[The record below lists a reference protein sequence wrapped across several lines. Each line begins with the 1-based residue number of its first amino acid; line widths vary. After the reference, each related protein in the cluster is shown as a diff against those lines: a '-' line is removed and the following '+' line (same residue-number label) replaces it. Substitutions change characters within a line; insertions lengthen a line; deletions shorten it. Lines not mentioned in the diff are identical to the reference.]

1 MEITDNHFHH
11 FHLDPNG
18 LQELAVKDFLKA
30 GGTRLVL
37 VNKPYEPWK
46 RLDDFKRQ
54 VKTTMTLAK
63 KARAAG
69 AKVAVVA
76 SPHPID
82 LIKLLDFNNEEEAS
96 EIYIK
101 AVDFCTN
108 LVNENVIVGLGELG
122 RPHFEVEDRV
132 WRLSNR
138 VLCESLV
145 RARDVDAAVV
155 LHTESGTPKVMS
167 EISDIASKANF
178 PKNRLV
184 KHYGGP
190 GSIENP
196 YGLMVSMISSA
207 TNIEFASN
215 TEFDFMLET
224 DYLDDP
230 KRPGAVMGPKTVPRK
245 TFKALENN
253 ILSDEQAYNI
263 HTRIPNSV
271 YRNFD

>member
-1 MEITDNHFHH
+1 MEITDNH

-37 VNKPYEPWK
+37 VNKPYGPWK

-63 KARAAG
+63 KAREAG

-108 LVNENVIVGLGELG
+108 LVNENEIVGLGELG
-122 RPHFEVEDRV
+122 RPHFEVEEWV

-138 VLCESLV
+138 VLCESLM

-167 EISDIASKANF
+167 EISAIASKASF

-196 YGLMVSMISSA
+196 HGIMVSMISSA

-245 TFKALENN
+245 TFKALETN